1 MYRGAVRIFQS
12 GEIPEI
18 RQITEESWN
27 LGISILLAYKL
38 KDLGENFRDIP
49 KNH

>member
-1 MYRGAVRIFQS
+1 MYKGAVRIFQS

-27 LGISILLAYKL
+27 LGILESWNLNTFGLQAKR
-38 KDLGENFRDIP
+38 LG
-49 KNH
+49 